1 MNRNLDGSFNSGFHG
16 SKKKKKKKED
26 PFERVGGFEAGM
38 AKAYKKK
45 KIDKSI
51 WLL

>member
-1 MNRNLDGSFNSGFHG
+1 MNRNLDGPFNSGFHG
-16 SKKKKKKKED
+16 AKKKKKKED

-45 KIDKSI
+45 KTDKSI
-51 WLL
+51 RLL